1 MQFVE
6 TFGVTNCNAFLGLHP
21 NEKSVLLSDFSD
33 HVFMREQNVKMRTIS
48 TKRVNSKY
56 KMLYFAKWIHEKARD
71 TNNMLVT
78 K

>member
-1 MQFVE
+1 
-6 TFGVTNCNAFLGLHP
+6 
-21 NEKSVLLSDFSD
+21 
-33 HVFMREQNVKMRTIS
+33 MREQNVKMRTIS

-56 KMLYFAKWIHEKARD
+56 KMLYFAKWIHENIARD